1 MWSFVQANQVV
12 LSIPGL
18 RDLEL
23 SADDARA
30 IGEMLIEHADEASRY
45 QPALSLEPESEPD
58 NRAKGRR

>member
-30 IGEMLIEHADEASRY
+30 IGEMLIAHAGEAARY
-45 QPALSLEPESEPD
+45 KSGPIREPEPEPV
-58 NRAKGRR
+58 NGAEGEH